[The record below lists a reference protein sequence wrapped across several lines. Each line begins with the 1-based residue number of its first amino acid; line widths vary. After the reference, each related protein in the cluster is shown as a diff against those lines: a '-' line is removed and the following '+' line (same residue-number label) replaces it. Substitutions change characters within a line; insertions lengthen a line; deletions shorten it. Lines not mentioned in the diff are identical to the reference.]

1 VVSSRLEKEVTLLD
15 SNSLSRGFAIVF
27 AVVSFACSS
36 DDSSTTSSTGPT
48 TTSTGQGGSG
58 GSAGSGSSSTTAS
71 GGAGA
76 GGSSTG
82 SAGATTG
89 GGNAGSAGS
98 GGSAGSAGSGG
109 AGGGTGGGKTDGG
122 AGSGGA
128 MGDGG
133 PREGGMSDA
142 TSAFHLTSPAFTEG
156 QTIPAANTC
165 AGANTSPELDW
176 TAGPAGTLS
185 YAIIF
190 TDKNNM
196 LRHWAIWDIPATTT
210 SLQANLPKMS
220 MPAMPAGAKQVSFS
234 GMGYAGP
241 CPGANEHTYEFAVY
255 AVNVASLPGTS
266 TTPSQM
272 AAQNVETIVLPR
284 QIAKATLSGHARTQ

>member
-1 VVSSRLEKEVTLLD
+1 LLN
-15 SNSLSRGFAIVF
+15 SNSLARGCALLFAI
-27 AVVSFACSS
+27 VSFACSS
-36 DDSSTTSSTGPT
+36 DDSSTTSSTAAT

-58 GSAGSGSSSTTAS
+58 GSAGSSSSTTAS

-82 SAGATTG
+82 SAGSAGATTG
-89 GGNAGSAGS
+89 GGNGGSAGS
-98 GGSAGSAGSGG
+98 GGNAGSAGSGG

-122 AGSGGA
+122 AGTGGA
-128 MGDGG
+128 PADGG
-133 PREGGMSDA
+133 PREGGMGDV

-156 QTIPAANTC
+156 QTIPAVNTC
-165 AGANTSPELDW
+165 AGANTSPQLDW
-176 TAGPAGTLS
+176 TAGPTGTMS

-196 LRHWAIWDIPATTT
+196 LRHWAIWDIPASTT
-210 SLQANLPKMS
+210 SLQANVPKMS

-241 CPGANEHTYEFAVY
+241 CPGPMDHTYEFAVY
-255 AVNVASLPGTS
+255 AVNVATLPGTS
-266 TTPSQM
+266 TTPSRM
-272 AAQNVETIVLPR
+272 AAQNVEAIVLPR
-284 QIAKATLSGHARTQ
+284 QIAKATLSGHAQTP